1 MNWTGWHFG
10 RSFGGAGHLEESCP
24 CPKAPCGLVVMNEWD
39 PECLQHPPERVK
51 TIRSSHAPEDCPEL
65 CRTEDGT
72 AAETVVQSVMESLTE
87 QASELTFHQPLERGV
102 RSALFATALEL
113 TRRAAAQAH
122 GTTVDPGSIH
132 RSWSL
137 VFANSHPSPK
147 TIGRNI
153 RIHVL
158 FDTLTWE

>member
-39 PECLQHPPERVK
+39 PACEQHPPERVK
-51 TIRSSHAPEDCPEL
+51 TIRSSHSPEECPEL

-87 QASELTFHQPLERGV
+87 QASELTFHQPLELGFSR
-102 RSALFATALEL
+102 ALYAWALEL

-122 GTTVDPGSIH
+122 GSPEYGLTLP
-132 RSWSL
+132 SWSL
-137 VFANSHPSPK
+137 VSANSRPSMK
-147 TIGRNI
+147 KAGRNI

-158 FDTLTWE
+158 FDTLEW